1 MEHVWYVEGRGNL
14 IIEYTPEGANGEF
27 EGGGGNGREEG
38 REGGRLFVYAYFLVT
53 FIVEVKVIE
62 GVYVTSPVGNFCI
75 FPHTSVYAPPF

>member
-27 EGGGGNGREEG
+27 EGGGGNGREE
-38 REGGRLFVYAYFLVT
+38 ERLFVYACFLVT

-62 GVYVTSPVGNFCI
+62 GVHVTSPVGNFCI
-75 FPHTSVYAPPF
+75 LPHTSVYAPPF